1 MFLKQLKIYNFR
13 KFGSQNNEPGLIVNF
28 HKNFNLLVGEN
39 DSGKTAIID
48 AIKLI
53 LGTSSQDNNKIKEN
67 DFYLDE
73 SGKSVEN
80 LKIEC
85 EFSDLSE
92 EEAGVFLDWLTFDED
107 KDYQLLVRLEAK
119 KIRDPFTGERIDKV
133 IKAGPAGGDSRLEG
147 TAQSLLRTTYLKPL
161 RDAENELKPGFK
173 SRLAQILKNH
183 EAFKLGASE
192 EEHKLVEIVKK
203 ANQEIEEFFDQP
215 FIDNPNRTIKTDLQ
229 NYLNDFFFI
238 PTSGEKSYYADFK
251 VAQTKLNDIL
261 RKLSLT
267 LDDTPTGLGSL
278 NLLFIAAELLLY
290 DEEKKLGARL
300 TLIEEIEAH
309 LHPQAQLRLIKHLQ
323 NTSNGQFILSTHS
336 TTLTSSIRLEHLIL
350 LHNSNAYPMGEEYTK
365 LDSSD
370 YKFLERFL
378 DSTKANLFFA
388 RGVIFVEG
396 DAENLL
402 LPVIAEII
410 DRPLH
415 KYGVSIVNIGNTAF
429 KRYAN
434 IYKRSDVWLENF
446 SPLEMAVSIITDV
459 DVRPVQYYKENVI
472 KSQRC
477 IYTLCEENAKEE
489 LEKLNILPPDIV
501 AKIYGTIFKTKTK
514 VTEYLS
520 EYDISLSSE
529 DNEALC
535 QLLEKEIDQNAID
548 VLRKLKKE
556 KIINEFNDEYG
567 NIKTFVAPN
576 WTLEYE
582 IALSQIRQEILH
594 AIHKARFINPN
605 SEANEKKLE
614 EIKKDIDG
622 KSGED
627 AAYPIYKPLL
637 KKNASKAETAQI
649 LASDLLEM
657 KNEVKNTILKDPHL
671 KYLIDAIYH
680 VTEQESIDHD

>member
-1 MFLKQLKIYNFR
+1 MYLKQLKIWNFR
-13 KFGSQNNEPGLIVNF
+13 KYGSQNNEPGLIVNF

-48 AIKLI
+48 AIKLT
-53 LGTSSQDNNKIKEN
+53 LGTSSLDNNKIKEN

-73 SGKSVEN
+73 SGKSTEE

-92 EEAGVFLDWLTFDED
+92 EEAGIFLDWLTFDEV
-107 KDYQLLVRLEAK
+107 KNYQLLVRLEAK
-119 KIRDPFTGERIDKV
+119 KIRDPLTGERIDKV
-133 IKAGPAGGDSRLEG
+133 IKGGPYGGDSRLEG

-161 RDAENELKPGFK
+161 RDAENELKPGIK

-183 EAFKLGASE
+183 KAFKLGVSD

-203 ANQEIEEFFDQP
+203 ANEEIKDFFDQP
-215 FIDNPNRTIKTDLQ
+215 FTDNQNRTIKTDLQ
-229 NYLNDFFFI
+229 NYLNEFFFI
-238 PTSGEKSYYADFK
+238 PVSGEKSYYADFE
-251 VAQTKLNDIL
+251 VAQAKLNDIL

-267 LDDTPTGLGSL
+267 LDDTPAGLGSL

-300 TLIEEIEAH
+300 SLIEEIEAH
-309 LHPQAQLRLIKHLQ
+309 LHPQAQLRLIKYLQ
-323 NTSNGQFILSTHS
+323 NSTNGQFILSTHS
-336 TTLTSSIRLEHLIL
+336 TTLAASIRLKHLIL
-350 LHNSNAYPMGEEYTK
+350 VHNSNAYPMGEEYTK

-434 IYKRSDVWLENF
+434 IYKRSDEWLAKF
-446 SPLEMAVSIITDV
+446 SALEMPVSIVTDV
-459 DVRPVQYYKENVI
+459 DVRPEQYYQEQAVKNRYVY
-472 KSQRC
+472 SL
-477 IYTLCEENAKEE
+477 YEENKKVELEE
-489 LEKLNILPPDIV
+489 LGILPSDIV
-501 AKIYGTIFKTKTK
+501 TKIYGTIFTTKTK
-514 VTEYLS
+514 VLEYLS
-520 EYDISLSSE
+520 EYNISLSSE
-529 DNEALC
+529 DYEVLC
-535 QLLEKEIDQNAID
+535 QLLEKEMDQTSIE

-556 KIINEFNDEYG
+556 KIMNEFNDENG
-567 NIKTFVAPN
+567 NLETFVAPN

-582 IALSQIRQEILH
+582 IALSGIRQELLH
-594 AIHKARFINPN
+594 AIHQSRFINPN
-605 SEANEKKLE
+605 SKANEKKLE
-614 EIKKDIDG
+614 KIKEEIDG
-622 KSGED
+622 KIGED
-627 AAYPIYKPLL
+627 VAYPIYKPLL
-637 KKNASKAETAQI
+637 KKQASKAVTAQI
-649 LASDLLEM
+649 LASDLLER
-657 KNEVKNTILKDPHL
+657 KSEVKDVILKDPYL
-671 KYLIDAIYH
+671 KYLRDAIYH